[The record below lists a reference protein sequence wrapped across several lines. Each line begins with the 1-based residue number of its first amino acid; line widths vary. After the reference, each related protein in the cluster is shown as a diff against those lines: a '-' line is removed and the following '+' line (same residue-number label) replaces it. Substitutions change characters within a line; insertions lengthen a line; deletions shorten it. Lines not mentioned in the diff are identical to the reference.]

1 MSCFIWIDWRNAVKI
16 SFDKI
21 RYFFRSKFSQPSSS
35 WQDKPANLSFEPR
48 IFFLFYLFFE
58 SLKTEKVDFDDKDQ
72 EEEEEEE
79 EKEEEEVTY
88 PGQKCKTTFWKV
100 NQTISV

>member
-1 MSCFIWIDWRNAVKI
+1 LIEEMLLRYLWIRSDIFSDQNFPNPPSHDKTSQLI
-16 SFDKI
+16 SLL
-21 RYFFRSKFSQPSSS
+21 SQ
-35 WQDKPANLSFEPR
+35 DF
-48 IFFLFYLFFE
+48 FFLFYLFFE

-72 EEEEEEE
+72 EE

>member
-1 MSCFIWIDWRNAVKI
+1 MLLRYLSIRSDIFSDQNFPNPPPHDKTSQLI
-16 SFDKI
+16 SLL
-21 RYFFRSKFSQPSSS
+21 SQE
-35 WQDKPANLSFEPR
+35 F
-48 IFFLFYLFFE
+48 FFLFYLFFE

-88 PGQKCKTTFWKV
+88 PGRKCKTTFWKV